1 MKSWGYARSARPRQ
15 AALLANADVLPVL
28 RRRRARVKAIV
39 RGPLCWCGLVRRA
52 GACSRG
58 FKMPDGDQGH
68 RLSYQ
73 ELGEAFR
80 CKAKAHLDLI
90 TRETVELLLTP
101 LREQ

>member
-1 MKSWGYARSARPRQ
+1 
-15 AALLANADVLPVL
+15 
-28 RRRRARVKAIV
+28 
-39 RGPLCWCGLVRRA
+39 
-52 GACSRG
+52 
-58 FKMPDGDQGH
+58 MPDGDQGH